1 MVDSIACSVF
11 CIEMAMIGSERPPKD
26 QPVRALFG
34 VVFEDA
40 ELLVLNKPAG
50 LVCHPTKTDEY
61 SSLVGRLRLHLGSEA
76 KFHLVNRLDRETSGI
91 VLVAKTDAMALA
103 LRRLWESRQVQKS
116 YLAIVHGSILGDHHL
131 IEACLG
137 KDLLSTVAIKDCVR
151 SDGATARTECWVEKQ
166 FPKLVPGPNGEA
178 IQRDFTLLRVQPE
191 TGRKHQIRIHLAHL
205 GHPIVGDKLYGGD
218 DDLYMGLV
226 ENRLTQEQWNRLLT
240 PHHALHAVEVKFV
253 LQGIPRKFNAEP
265 EAWFKEFLP
274 KDIA

>member
-1 MVDSIACSVF
+1 MV
-11 CIEMAMIGSERPPKD
+11 MAMVESESPA
-26 QPVRALFG
+26 QEALVRALFG
-34 VVFEDA
+34 IVFEDA

-91 VLVAKTDAMALA
+91 VLVAKTDATALA
-103 LRRLWESRQVQKS
+103 LRRLWESRQVEKS
-116 YLAIVHGSILGDHHL
+116 YLAIVHDAMQGEHHL

-137 KDLLSTVAIKDCVR
+137 KDLLSRVAIKDCVR
-151 SDGATARTECWVEKQ
+151 PDGATARTECWVEKRFQ
-166 FPKLVPGPNGEA
+166 KMVPGPDGEA
-178 IQRDFTLLRVQPE
+178 IKRDFTFLKIQPE

-226 ENRLTQEQWNRLLT
+226 ENRLTPEQWNRLMT
-240 PHHALHAVEVKFV
+240 PHHALHAGEVRFA
-253 LQGIPRKFNAEP
+253 LEGTERSFRAEP
-265 EAWFKEFLP
+265 EPWFKSFLADP
-274 KDIA
+274 THSLCRTNSE